1 MKVGQFFDLH
11 ELTRTSAPF
20 DNTPS
25 PLAYVN
31 LARLCMMVLDP
42 LRERVGPLRVTSA
55 FRSPAVNRHV
65 GGSEGS
71 FHQYGL
77 AADLQSASVTPTDLL
92 LACFDLPGVDKA
104 IIEFDQWLHVQIAA
118 VGTKPRGEFLR
129 AARVGGKVVYSH
141 ELTA

>member
-1 MKVGQFFDLH
+1 MQVGENFNIA
-11 ELTRTSAPF
+11 ELTTTSAPF
-20 DNTPS
+20 DNTPT

-31 LARLCMMVLDP
+31 LARLCLLVLDP
-42 LRERVGPLRVTSA
+42 LRQRVGPLRVTSA

-65 GGSEGS
+65 GGSERS

-92 LACFDLPGVDKA
+92 LACFDLPVDKA
-104 IIEFDQWLHVQIAA
+104 IIEFDRWLHVQIAA

-129 AARVGGKVVYSH
+129 AARVDGKVVYSH
-141 ELTA
+141 ELTV